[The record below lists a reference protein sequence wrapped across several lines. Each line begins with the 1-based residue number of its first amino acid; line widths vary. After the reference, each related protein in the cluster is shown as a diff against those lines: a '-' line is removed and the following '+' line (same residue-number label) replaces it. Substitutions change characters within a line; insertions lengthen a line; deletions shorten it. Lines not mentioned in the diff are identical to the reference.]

1 MSGPA
6 LDVISKILGPGS
18 DGNRGGPRGGPRGGF
33 GGGPQ
38 QTEVLSE
45 LTEMQ
50 VGILKRKLRGARF
63 TVTHRQSSR
72 LHTVITVTS
81 RSSQEIMFQVEGKN
95 GEPERTISVAQYYQE
110 YYACQVRFPRLPC
123 IQVSTLIM

>member
-18 DGNRGGPRGGPRGGF
+18 DGNRGGPRGGPRLGPRP
-33 GGGPQ
+33 GPQ
-38 QTEVLSE
+38 QTAVPTELSE
-45 LTEMQ
+45 IQ
-50 VGILKRKLRGARF
+50 VSILKRKLRGARF
-63 TVTHRQSSR
+63 TVTHRQSTR

-81 RSSQEIMFQVEGKN
+81 RSAQEIRFQVEGKN

-110 YYACQVRFPRLPC
+110 YYACHVRYPRLPC
-123 IQVSTLIM
+123 IQVSTSN